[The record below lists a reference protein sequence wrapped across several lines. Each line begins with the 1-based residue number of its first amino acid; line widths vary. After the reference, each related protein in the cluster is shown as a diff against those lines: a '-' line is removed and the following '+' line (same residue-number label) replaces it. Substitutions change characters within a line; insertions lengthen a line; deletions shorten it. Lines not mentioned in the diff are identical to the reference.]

1 MKIGMMRKY
10 SELNEVDVCSGI
22 YCVLNSDALKLQYP
36 RHESKFHHLSFENP
50 NRLRVSRSMTEPE
63 PISEIFDD
71 TPAIASPNDFE
82 IGVSEHA
89 FLQRPMY
96 TYTEDYRF
104 EEELYEED
112 EDDEQWAIH

>member
-1 MKIGMMRKY
+1 MKLGMMRKY
-10 SELNEVDVCSGI
+10 AELNDDCDEV
-22 YCVLNSDALKLQYP
+22 YCVPNSDAFKLQYP
-36 RHESKFHHLSFENP
+36 RHESKFHHLSFENV

-89 FLQRPMY
+89 FLQRPMC
-96 TYTEDYRF
+96 TYISDYKF
-104 EEELYEED
+104 EEELYDED
-112 EDDEQWAIH
+112 EDDE